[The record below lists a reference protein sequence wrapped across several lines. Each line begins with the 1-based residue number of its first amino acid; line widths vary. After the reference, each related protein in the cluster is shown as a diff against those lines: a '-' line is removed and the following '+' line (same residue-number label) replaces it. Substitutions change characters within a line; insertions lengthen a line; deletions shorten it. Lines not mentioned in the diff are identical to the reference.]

1 MNSPVRSTV
10 LGAVVAAGAAL
21 TSGAAEAQPL
31 RLMTGPQGGSWYP
44 LGGAIQ
50 NLIQEN
56 VPGASVQVMP
66 GAGIINVKGVQ
77 GGQASLGF
85 GNAVS
90 TVDGVNGDEP
100 FEEPADNVCHLA
112 SLYFQY
118 FQIVV
123 PANAGI
129 EGVADL
135 QGKSIATQPR
145 GNTGEQMT
153 RAILEVEGIGYDDL
167 SNVNFVSY
175 TDAVSLMKDG
185 HIQGFMLIT
194 TVPASAIMD
203 LASGMDVKVL
213 EVSDEEL
220 EQLKEINAGYD
231 QRTIPAGTYPNQDED
246 VQTFG
251 TWTHLIGACDLPE
264 DTAYQITKTL
274 AENTEQLGS
283 IVAAMKDLT
292 PEEMATDVGVP
303 LHPGA
308 EKYYKEAGVL

>member
-1 MNSPVRSTV
+1 MNRTAHRA
-10 LGAVVAAGAAL
+10 LAGAAL
-21 TSGAAEAQPL
+21 LVGAALASGSAEAQPL

-77 GGQASLGF
+77 EGRASLGF

-135 QGKSIATQPR
+135 KGKAIGTQPR

-153 RAILEVEGIGYDDL
+153 RAILEVEGLSYDDL

-175 TDAVSLMKDG
+175 SDAVSLMKDG

-194 TVPASAIMD
+194 TVPASAVMD

-213 EVSDEEL
+213 EVSDEQLEEL
-220 EQLKEINAGYD
+220 KQLNAGYD
-231 QRTIPAGTYPNQDED
+231 QRTIPAGTYPKQEED

-251 TWTHLIGACDLPE
+251 TWTHLIGGCDLPE
-264 DTAYQITKTL
+264 ETAYQITKTL
-274 AENTEQLGS
+274 AENTDQLGS
-283 IVAAMKDLT
+283 IVAAMRDLT

-308 EKYYKEAGVL
+308 EKYYKEVGVM